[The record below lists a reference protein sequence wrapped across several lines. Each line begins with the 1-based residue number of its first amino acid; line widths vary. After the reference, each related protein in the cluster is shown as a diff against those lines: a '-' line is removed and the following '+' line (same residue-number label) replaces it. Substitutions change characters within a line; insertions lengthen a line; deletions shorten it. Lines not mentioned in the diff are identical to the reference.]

1 MATNTNYTTKTAAL
15 KATKADMRQ
24 VAVSKKLTSKE
35 VWIDDAEGKSTDVLE
50 LIGNA
55 QTAATSAASEALSA
69 AKTELEGKIQAAS
82 ENAAISV
89 GRDADKSWSVTED
102 EITSG
107 VKKINFM
114 GAFVNVVPDGDTINL
129 YIGEN
134 NSIGEMSTSALS
146 GTPSNGSTDV
156 YVFDDSTFTLPVAS
170 GSATKF
176 YKVVKVGSS
185 FGSVTMTAMRDNGTD
200 KTFSL
205 DQKKNIWVRVT
216 HDGTASAW
224 GKVALTK
231 ARGAAANDANGNAVY
246 SSTLTNFS
254 ADTAAGEV
262 ALPSG
267 VSMQVGNYPL
277 TKDHA
282 KDGKVPGRC
291 ETQFTVTLTFDTIV
305 GTKKGGTIKFEWA
318 ICENEPVTA
327 DIKSTSIF
335 LTEYKKPSIASKSVA
350 KSSDTTGQVSGITYL
365 TTGTKVK
372 VSTGNI
378 TDTQYKS
385 ARNATRLTVSAAG
398 TSTTYSSSQLNKVSG
413 DETTHGA
420 TYSLNETELTLGGS
434 GSSTA
439 TVSFTAHC
447 TGANAAGGDDTTVSD
462 TTTIANWW
470 GTLLNGTTALIEKW
484 GKEDYRYEDIAVS
497 PATKWTASADVTTKT
512 VTVDGTSTIGAVA
525 QYGQLIHPS
534 QAVNG
539 YTVNGV
545 AKPSTYAGATG
556 AASYIRKF
564 TGLTTSGKSGFKLS
578 GTNVGAIKVYWV
590 NARNGALVDITNSGN
605 ANNTIGT
612 NEITHKYN
620 TAMEDSTANPVF
632 VFVIPAN
639 KTTTKVGAV
648 TLSAV

>member
-50 LIGNA
+50 LIGKA
-55 QTAATSAASEALSA
+55 QDAATSAASSALA
-69 AKTELEGKIQAAS
+69 GVKTELEGKITAAQES
-82 ENAAISV
+82 AAISV
-89 GRDADKSWSVTED
+89 GRDADKSWSVTDD
-102 EITSG
+102 EVTSG

-134 NSIGEMSTSALS
+134 NSIGEMSTGALS
-146 GTPSNGSTDV
+146 GTPKNGTTDV

-176 YKVVKVGSS
+176 YKVVKAGST
-185 FGSVTMTAMRDNGTD
+185 FGTVTMTAMRDNNTD

-216 HDGTASAW
+216 HDGTASDW

-246 SSTLTNFS
+246 SSTLTDFS
-254 ADTAAGEV
+254 ADAEAGEI
-262 ALPSG
+262 ALPAG

-335 LTEYKKPSIASKSVA
+335 LTEYKKAAIASKSVA

-365 TTGTKVK
+365 TSGTKVK

-385 ARNATRLTVSAAG
+385 ARNTTRLTVNAAG
-398 TSTTYSSSQLNKVSG
+398 TSTTYTADKLNVVSG
-413 DETTHGA
+413 SVTAHGT

-434 GSSTA
+434 GSKNA

-447 TGANAAGGDDTTVSD
+447 TGANAAGDDTTVSD

-470 GTLLNGTTALIEKW
+470 GTLLNGTTSLVEKW
-484 GKEDYRYEDIAVS
+484 GKEDYRYEDIAVT
-497 PATKWTASADVTTKT
+497 PATKWTAAADVTEKT
-512 VTVDGTSTIGAVA
+512 VTVDGTPTIGAVA
-525 QYGQLIHPS
+525 QYGELMHPS

-539 YTVNGV
+539 YTVDGV
-545 AKPSTYAGATG
+545 AKPSSYTGATG

-590 NARNGALVDITNSGN
+590 NARNGALVDITNQGN
-605 ANNTIGT
+605 ANNGIST

-648 TLSAV
+648 TLTHI